1 MGAPERVV
9 VFSKTPVPGRVKTRL
24 AADLGAEGAARLY
37 RAFLGDTLR
46 ALFTAPG
53 RCGTLACDPAPDDFM
68 RRLAASWRLD
78 VETQEGANLTE
89 RCVNA
94 ARVARAGG
102 AERVLFV
109 GADCP
114 TLPRQFIDLAFARL
128 EGGADVVLG
137 PSFDG
142 GYTLAGLGPR
152 ADAGA
157 VFADIPWDTERALAA
172 TRANIEQCGL
182 RIAFVPTWYDVD
194 DPADLAYL
202 EGHLALLDPAAASG
216 APETRRALR
225 EIRESGVRP
234 LHDRSVRLR

>member
-1 MGAPERVV
+1 MGAPERIV

-24 AADLGAEGAARLY
+24 AGDLGTEGAARIY
-37 RAFLGDTLR
+37 RAFLADTLR
-46 ALFTAPG
+46 ALFTDPG

-78 VETQEGANLTE
+78 LERQEGADLTE

-94 ARVARAGG
+94 LLAARARG
-102 AERVLFV
+102 AERVLFA

-114 TLPRQFIDLAFARL
+114 TLPRRFIDLAFTRL

-142 GYTLAGLGPR
+142 GYTLSGLGPR
-152 ADAGA
+152 AEAGV
-157 VFADIPWDTERALAA
+157 VFADVPWDTERALAA
-172 TRANIEQCGL
+172 TRANIERSGL

-194 DPADLAYL
+194 DPAGLAYL
-202 EGHLALLDPAAASG
+202 EGHLALLDPSSASG

-225 EIRESGVRP
+225 EIRGGGSAPPGGA
-234 LHDRSVRLR
+234 